1 MSYLKEVQV
10 DKTKRKVFLLDMEYH
25 VFAELPMSTDFYEG
39 TNETGQEHSNAEDG
53 VYRGEN
59 VWTDIDWPDED
70 DLSAAYGWAYLNID
84 GRGRALHGGGSNL
97 GWDGSM
103 EPFQKLM
110 PTLGCFRM
118 YNADIFWLC
127 QHWRR
132 SVAAGLDPC
141 VHVVS

>member
-1 MSYLKEVQV
+1 MSYLKEVQIN
-10 DKTKRKVFLLDMEYH
+10 KTEKRVYLLDMEYH

-39 TNETGQEHSNAEDG
+39 TNDAGEERGNAVDG
-53 VYRGEN
+53 VYRET

-70 DLSAAYGWAYLNID
+70 DLSDAYGWAYLNID

-97 GWDGSM
+97 GHDRAM
-103 EPFQKLM
+103 EPFQELL

-118 YNADIFWLC
+118 YNADVFWLC

-132 SVAAGLDPC
+132 SVAAGIDPV

>member
-1 MSYLKEVQV
+1 MLKEVQV
-10 DKTKRKVFLLDMEYH
+10 NKTEKMVYLLDEGYE
-25 VFAELPMSTDFYEG
+25 VFAKLPIGTDFYEG
-39 TNETGQEHSNAEDG
+39 SNNAGLARGNAEDG
-53 VYRGEN
+53 VYRES
-59 VWTDIDWPDED
+59 VWSDIDWPNED

-84 GRGRALHGGGSNL
+84 SRGRALHGGGSNL
-97 GWDGSM
+97 GWDCAM
-103 EPFQKLM
+103 EPFQELL

-132 SVAAGLDPC
+132 SVAAGLEPV

>member
-10 DKTKRKVFLLDMEYH
+10 NKTKKRVYLLDAEYN
-25 VFAELPMSTDFYEG
+25 VFAELPMSTDYYEG
-39 TNETGQEHSNAEDG
+39 SNAAGLAHGNAADG
-53 VYRGEN
+53 LYRET
-59 VWTDIDWPDED
+59 VWCDIDWPNED
-70 DLSAAYGWAYLNID
+70 DLSAAYGYAYLNID

-97 GWDGSM
+97 GWDGAM
-103 EPFQKLM
+103 EPFQQLL

-118 YNADIFWLC
+118 YNADVWWLC

-132 SVAAGLDPC
+132 SVAAGIDPV

>member
-1 MSYLKEVQV
+1 MLKEVQV
-10 DKTKRKVFLLDMEYH
+10 NKTEKMVYLLDESYE
-25 VFAELPMSTDFYEG
+25 VFAKLPISTDFYEG
-39 TNETGQEHSNAEDG
+39 SNNAGLARGNAEDG
-53 VYRGEN
+53 VYRES
-59 VWTDIDWPDED
+59 VWSDIDWPNED

-84 GRGRALHGGGSNL
+84 SRGRALHGGGSNL
-97 GWDGSM
+97 GWDGAM
-103 EPFQKLM
+103 EPFQELL

-132 SVAAGLDPC
+132 SVAAGLEPV